1 MMTISETAV
10 GEVASLLNGKEAP
23 AGHGLRISVQRGG
36 CAGWQYVM
44 EVGTAEPGDDVIE
57 RETARVIVA
66 ADSRDFL
73 DGCEIDFVDELSD
86 RGFRINNPNSARSC
100 GCGTSFE
107 APAPDGS
114 PVPEAQPDGTVCGD

>member
-1 MMTISETAV
+1 MMTISDSAV
-10 GEVASLLNGKEAP
+10 GEVASLLLGKGAP

-44 EVGTAEPGDDVIE
+44 EVAAPGPGDDVIE
-57 RETARVIVA
+57 RDAARLIVA

-73 DGCEIDFVDELSD
+73 SGCEIDFVDELSD
-86 RGFRINNPNSARSC
+86 RGFRINNPNSERSC

-107 APAPDGS
+107 APAPDGG
-114 PVPEAQPDGTVCGD
+114 PAPEAQPDGTVCGD